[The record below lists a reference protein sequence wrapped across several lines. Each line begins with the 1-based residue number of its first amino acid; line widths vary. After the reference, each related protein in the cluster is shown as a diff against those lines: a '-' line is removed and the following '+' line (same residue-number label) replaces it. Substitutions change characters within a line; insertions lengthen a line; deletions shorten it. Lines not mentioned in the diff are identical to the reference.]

1 MDTFV
6 LQQYRNYYCNKKGI
20 QTQAIEL
27 EKFYKKLAKA
37 QPSSSAQLRQAVDR
51 WAQHHSKAPWQLILQ
66 RLGLDICMEQC
77 NKFQV
82 TDEGRFADL
91 RAVQHHLSKMRLDLK
106 DVALNNAIN
115 KWIRPDKVSLNLLT
129 RVQNRTTARYL
140 HVATAST
147 TI

>member
-51 WAQHHSKAPWQLILQ
+51 
-66 RLGLDICMEQC
+66 
-77 NKFQV
+77 
-82 TDEGRFADL
+82 
-91 RAVQHHLSKMRLDLK
+91 
-106 DVALNNAIN
+106 
-115 KWIRPDKVSLNLLT
+115 
-129 RVQNRTTARYL
+129 
-140 HVATAST
+140 
-147 TI
+147 